1 VSERLARNA
10 RAAAAAAIPLWF
22 LVFFLYVGA
31 EVAIGSLIT
40 NYLMQT
46 DVFGLG
52 SKATG
57 DALPG
62 KIRRAYPIS

>member
-1 VSERLARNA
+1 MRKRLARSA
-10 RAAAAAAIPLWF
+10 RAAEAAAIPLWR

-40 NYLMQT
+40 DCLMQT
-46 DVFGLG
+46 HVFGLG

-57 DALPG
+57 DALLG

>member
-1 VSERLARNA
+1 LC
-10 RAAAAAAIPLWF
+10 
-22 LVFFLYVGA
+22 FLYVGA

-52 SKATG
+52 LKATG

>member
-1 VSERLARNA
+1 
-10 RAAAAAAIPLWF
+10 
-22 LVFFLYVGA
+22 VFFLYVGA

-40 NYLMQT
+40 DCLMQT
-46 DVFGLG
+46 HVFGLG